1 MGEMQR
7 NTFKIFFLCFAFLLT
22 QKGHAESKSFEK
34 AQNFFYESN
43 KATQNYF
50 KTGKGLEDLKINPQ
64 TQFRNPSEIDSNTV
78 ASSQSVQTLQHAKP
92 EENTARFS
100 RKALFFS
107 LSSQT
112 VSGGGADSPNYGLS
126 VAISIPVYSSLHFL
140 NSEFQFSGDIKN
152 AGDWGQIQFLQK
164 EAFPLFIINQNLVEV
179 FAGLGFGYG
188 HGSKISSQQKVYA
201 PWATGLQWGKVNK
214 MDTAF
219 YRFEIGW
226 TGDYYFL
233 ENNYSQG
240 LLVNLSLGYKL

>member
-1 MGEMQR
+1 MP
-7 NTFKIFFLCFAFLLT
+7 TKFLKIFFLCFAFLLT
-22 QKGHAESKSFEK
+22 QKGHAESSSYHK

-50 KTGKGLEDLKINPQ
+50 KTGKGLEGFKANTEIS
-64 TQFRNPSEIDSNTV
+64 RNPSENYSNNTV
-78 ASSQSVQTLQHAKP
+78 ASQTASGSSEYSNEDQNNVRL
-92 EENTARFS
+92 S

-107 LSSQT
+107 LMSQT
-112 VSGGGADSPNYGLS
+112 VSGGGAENPNYSLS
-126 VAISIPVYSSLHFL
+126 IAISVPVYSSLHFL

-164 EAFPLFIINQNLVEV
+164 EAIPLFIINQNLVEI
-179 FAGLGFGYG
+179 FAGLGFGVG
-188 HGSKISSQQKVYA
+188 HGSKIASEQKVFA

-219 YRFEIGW
+219 YRFELGW
-226 TGDYYFL
+226 TGDFYFL
-233 ENNYSQG
+233 ENNYTQG